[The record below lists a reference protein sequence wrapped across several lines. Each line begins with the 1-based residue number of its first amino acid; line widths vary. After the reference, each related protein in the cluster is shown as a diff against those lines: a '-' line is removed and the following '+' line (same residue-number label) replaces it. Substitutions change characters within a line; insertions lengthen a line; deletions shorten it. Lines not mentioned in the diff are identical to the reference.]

1 VIKPESDE
9 IVEAVRKRGGVVE
22 YVLFPDEGHGF
33 TKRANEITG
42 YGAILKFLDKY
53 LKPSS
58 PA

>member
-1 VIKPESDE
+1 
-9 IVEAVRKRGGVVE
+9 
-22 YVLFPDEGHGF
+22 LFPDEGHGF